1 MHFDKR
7 RFFSATKQIF
17 FVWKS
22 ESDKQNPTTFLLKM
36 FNAKNASGHEEC
48 SFGNP
53 VDKQSINSRR
63 FCAQCPKKIGEN
75 SKRILLLKLFYC
87 QVECSSDNPVKKL
100 SDKSE
105 NFPLNV
111 GTRKCK
117 VLIGKFFCSPCSY
130 VHLESSFE
138 NPVEEFVTKCRW
150 FSAQHLKFFSIIFSK
165 CCYGHVEGSFDN
177 LIKKVSTKSR
187 KQFDRGPKKI

>member
-138 NPVEEFVTKCRW
+138 NPAEKLVTKCRW
-150 FSAQHLKFFSIIFSK
+150 FSAQHLKTISFF
-165 CCYGHVEGSFDN
+165 
-177 LIKKVSTKSR
+177 
-187 KQFDRGPKKI
+187 